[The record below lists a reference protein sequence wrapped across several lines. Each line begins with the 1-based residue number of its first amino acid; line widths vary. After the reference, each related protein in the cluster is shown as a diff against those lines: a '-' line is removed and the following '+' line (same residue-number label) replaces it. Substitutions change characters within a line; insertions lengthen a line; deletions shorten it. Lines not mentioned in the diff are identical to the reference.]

1 LITLNQDIYINELN
15 PSLQWVI
22 GEHKVAGN
30 FAMPGV
36 SFIEMALC
44 LGKKYFDTEYIRLAD
59 MAVIFPL
66 MLREGETKRIQTIVK
81 KLNGYL
87 EFAVVGE
94 TEDKNNNNGF
104 IEYVQGKIYPLDEKV
119 EKKLDI
125 ALLSEEM
132 DKLGKIN
139 PNNFTQGF
147 I

>member
-1 LITLNQDIYINELN
+1 
-15 PSLQWVI
+15 
-22 GEHKVAGN
+22 
-30 FAMPGV
+30 MR
-36 SFIEMALC
+36 MALC

-119 EKKLDI
+119 EKTGYRFTVRGNGLIGQNQFPITYTGFIQFGSRWTDCVSLSTGKTS
-125 ALLSEEM
+125 ALLWELTLPETLL
-132 DKLGKIN
+132 K
-139 PNNFTQGF
+139 T
-147 I
+147 